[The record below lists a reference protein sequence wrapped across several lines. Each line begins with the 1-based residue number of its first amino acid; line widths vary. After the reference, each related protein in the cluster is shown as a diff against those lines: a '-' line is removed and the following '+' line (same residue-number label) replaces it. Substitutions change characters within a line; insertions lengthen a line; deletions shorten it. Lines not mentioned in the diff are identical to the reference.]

1 MPNGQRGPSRP
12 PQSPTPPNGKVSNF
26 AFFQKPNYFPKFS
39 EPILQTAHAVVG
51 RSSDT
56 KGVLSKFAKC
66 SIPVQPLATPLLQ
79 KNAKP
84 NCVVLYK

>member
-1 MPNGQRGPSRP
+1 MASVAPHAHPSPPPPLMAKFQILHFFKNPNH
-12 PQSPTPPNGKVSNF
+12 
-26 AFFQKPNYFPKFS
+26 FPKFS
-39 EPILQTAHAVVG
+39 EPILQTAHVVVG

-84 NCVVLYK
+84 SCVVLYK